1 MVSNED
7 EAGLDSSAKKIVVL
21 GTSHQLQG
29 EHFPKAIDD
38 QCYRDM
44 VEQLI
49 SSFRI
54 DFVFEEA
61 SGRVPTDAE
70 LMVKSWPS
78 PIGYMDIDPPKH
90 EREQHGLSGET
101 GSSFVVDL
109 WQLPPCVAR
118 TEFVDEHAAREEFW
132 LKRIS
137 SQNFTCALVVCGH
150 AHCLSLSFR
159 LQGAGFKVEN
169 CINYIPHDKLCGHVV
184 PTT

>member
-29 EHFPKAIDD
+29 KNFPKAIDD
-38 QCYRDM
+38 QCYRDI

-49 SSFRI
+49 STFRI

-61 SGRVPTDAE
+61 AGRVPTDAE

-78 PIGYMDIDPPKH
+78 PIGYMDIDPPEH
-90 EREQHGLSGET
+90 EREKHGLSAET

-109 WQLPPCVAR
+109 WQLPPCVAQ

-132 LKRIS
+132 CKRIS

-159 LQGAGFKVEN
+159 LQGDGFKVEN
-169 CINYIPHDKLCGHVV
+169 CINYIPHAKLCGHVV
-184 PTT
+184 HTA